1 MFEEILHLNTNFV
14 SIVRGI
20 SKKYEITLSQALILL
35 NISIN
40 GTSMSSL
47 AYRLGLDPSTI
58 TRNIEKLE
66 KRNLLYRERSTLDT
80 RVINIYKSNEGVSIS
95 ENIEND
101 TEEIFNASIED
112 ELDFK
117 DSLQK
122 INWNLE
128 KNKL

>member
-14 SIVRGI
+14 SIVRAI
-20 SKKYEITLSQALILL
+20 SKKYDITLPQALILL

-47 AYRLGLDPSTI
+47 AHQLGLDPSTI

-66 KRNLLYRERSTLDT
+66 GRNLLYRERSTLDT
-80 RVINIYKSNEGVSIS
+80 RVINIYKSNTGKMIS

-101 TEEIFNASIED
+101 TEDIFNHAVD
-112 ELDFK
+112 DRVDFK

-128 KNKL
+128 KSRL